1 MQRKIYYVKNLN
13 KVKDDVLFKF
23 DFLENISHD
32 LPKGS
37 WSL

>member
-1 MQRKIYYVKNLN
+1 MQRKIYYVNIFN
-13 KVKDDVLFKF
+13 KVKDDVLFRF